1 MTREEIS
8 SKLRVWKRGMDIST
22 LSSGSRKVFKAI
34 PIETS
39 QFVVV
44 NGDVVLPSFTKFYS
58 SDADSGFIQLNGGL
72 EVGEVLLKEGGAKLP
87 IESILTVDLD
97 EPLSLSMPYVKADS
111 FAFLQGVCVF
121 LDNLESSGPSTSGGC
136 VSAGTLISMAD
147 GSTKPVEDLRIGDLV
162 LSYNEVDKDIEPKKV
177 LGLDAPIVDGTIT
190 LNMRSGTS
198 LTLTKDHPVFS
209 RKPGHG
215 IGWAAYDPYLTRRAY
230 PYLRK
235 TLKLCAGD
243 FVRTSAVEWDQIVSV
258 TERRGKS
265 QAYNVWA
272 VEGNRNYFA
281 NGLLVH
287 NKGSFISKSTYVET
301 EDKGKTKVSE
311 LAPGDRVLS
320 YCEWNGERGFKK
332 LRGVSKHSVEEYW
345 RIKTIAGHSVYISE
359 DQLIYARTGVGEEG
373 WRAID
378 LCKAQ
383 ASYPYVGGISEL
395 ITESELYRDDG
406 TWHPIFTIDLV
417 QERADSVVVWDVE
430 DNLNLYANGFLFHN
444 RSSDDTVSYVYEG
457 AEILLP
463 ADNRTPILHST
474 PIIKCPPPAE
484 DAVFVCGDLVP
495 GDRVAAC
502 VQRDGS
508 VYTEVR
514 SVKEVVEV
522 DVPSYYRVG
531 VRISDGEEHVINLL
545 PHQPILLYSE
555 GSESPRYAAIDPDRS
570 KKAFPY
576 LKHVSELSN
585 RDKIHLSGNIYGEV
599 LYSYTQGG
607 HIRAALVI
615 T

>member
-1 MTREEIS
+1 VTREDIS

-22 LSSGSRKVFKAI
+22 LSSGSRKVFKAV

-320 YCEWNGERGFKK
+320 
-332 LRGVSKHSVEEYW
+332 
-345 RIKTIAGHSVYISE
+345 
-359 DQLIYARTGVGEEG
+359 
-373 WRAID
+373 
-378 LCKAQ
+378 
-383 ASYPYVGGISEL
+383 
-395 ITESELYRDDG
+395 
-406 TWHPIFTIDLV
+406 
-417 QERADSVVVWDVE
+417 
-430 DNLNLYANGFLFHN
+430 
-444 RSSDDTVSYVYEG
+444 
-457 AEILLP
+457 
-463 ADNRTPILHST
+463 
-474 PIIKCPPPAE
+474 
-484 DAVFVCGDLVP
+484 
-495 GDRVAAC
+495 
-502 VQRDGS
+502 
-508 VYTEVR
+508 
-514 SVKEVVEV
+514 
-522 DVPSYYRVG
+522 
-531 VRISDGEEHVINLL
+531 
-545 PHQPILLYSE
+545 
-555 GSESPRYAAIDPDRS
+555 
-570 KKAFPY
+570 
-576 LKHVSELSN
+576 
-585 RDKIHLSGNIYGEV
+585 
-599 LYSYTQGG
+599 
-607 HIRAALVI
+607 
-615 T
+615 